1 MRATRPVWAVLI
13 TMAAMFV
20 QILVGTLPV
29 VLLMDRGDPLYRPL
43 GVLGTTIASIAL
55 VYAIRRYLG
64 HQSWSGVRLTWS
76 RSAAWHVPVGLLVGA
91 VPVIAGNAL
100 SVVLGVAT
108 WASWEQGVAPTLPY
122 LALAIAIIVLGQ
134 AFPEELLW
142 RGHLFD
148 TLSDRLSPRMVLFVV
163 SAGFGVM
170 HIVSQSPADD
180 LTEKLLYVVLATAL
194 GFACTAARVRSG
206 AVWMAVG
213 VHTGFHV
220 GNLLTPTKDL
230 RYDVQL
236 ILLTCALFLA
246 GLAVLPRSGRSPH
259 PADAELHSRL

>member
-1 MRATRPVWAVLI
+1 MRATRPVWAVPI
-13 TMAAMFV
+13 TMAAMLV
-20 QILVGTLPV
+20 QVMIGTLPV
-29 VLLMDRGDPLYRPL
+29 VLLMDRTNPFYRPL
-43 GVLGTTIASIAL
+43 GMLGTTVASIVL

-64 HQSWSGVRLTWS
+64 HQSWSGVRLTRSW
-76 RSAAWHVPVGLLVGA
+76 SAAWHVPAGLLIGA

-100 SVVLGVAT
+100 SVTLDVAT
-108 WASWEQGVAPTLPY
+108 WTSWQEAVAPSLPY
-122 LALAIAIIVLGQ
+122 LALTVAFVVLGQ

-170 HIVSQSPADD
+170 HIVSQSSADSPV
-180 LTEKLLYVVLATAL
+180 EKLLYVVQATAL

-220 GNLLTPTKDL
+220 GNMLTPTKDL
-230 RYDVQL
+230 RYDLQL
-236 ILLTCALFLA
+236 ILLTCVLFLV
-246 GLAVLPRSGRSPH
+246 GLAVLPRSGKSPRR
-259 PADAELHSRL
+259 ADAELPSRL

>member
-1 MRATRPVWAVLI
+1 MKATRPLWAVPI

-29 VLLMDRGDPLYRPL
+29 VLLTDPGDPFHRPL

-64 HQSWSGVRLTWS
+64 HQSWSGVRLTRSW
-76 RSAAWHVPVGLLVGA
+76 SAAWHLPAGLLVGA
-91 VPVIAGNAL
+91 VPVVAGNAL
-100 SVVLGVAT
+100 SVALGVAT
-108 WASWEQGVAPTLPY
+108 WTSWDRAATLPY
-122 LALAIAIIVLGQ
+122 VALAIAVIVLGQ

-148 TLSDRLSPRMVLFVV
+148 TLSGRLSPGTVLFVV
-163 SAGFGVM
+163 SAGFGVL
-170 HIVSQSPADD
+170 HIVSRSPAEG
-180 LTEKLLYVVLATAL
+180 LAEKLIYVVQATAL

-206 AVWMAVG
+206 ALWTAVG

-220 GNLLTPTKDL
+220 GNLLTPTEDL

-236 ILLTCALFLA
+236 ILLTCTLFLT
-246 GLAVLPRSGRSPH
+246 GLAVLPRRDRSPR
-259 PADAELHSRL
+259 PADVKLPARL